1 MSELRQQ
8 IEKAR
13 KAQQENE
20 QKHDVQLELDPATWT
35 IPSDGFADGGTP
47 YTDEEL
53 EQDMEKYL
61 NDYTAG

>member
-20 QKHDVQLELDPATWT
+20 QKHDVQLELTEEEHDEWCWIACPHK
-35 IPSDGFADGGTP
+35 TP
-47 YTDEEL
+47 PKQNTR
-53 EQDMEKYL
+53 QG
-61 NDYTAG
+61 N